1 MEQINKVI
9 LVIDDSSVTL
19 HFLSELL
26 KGKGYRVHTAR
37 NGKQA
42 ICTLENNIIDLVLLD
57 LMMPQMNG
65 FEVLQYIK
73 SIPGLDE
80 IPVLVVSACS
90 DQDSI
95 DKAINMGASGYFVK
109 PLIIEDLLAKV
120 DHMLVSAKSTIIL

>member
-1 MEQINKVI
+1 MEPINKVI
-9 LVIDDSSVTL
+9 LVIDDSSVTM

-26 KGKGYRVHTAR
+26 KGKGYKVLTAR

-42 ICTLENNIIDLVLLD
+42 ICTIDNNLVDLILLD

-73 SIPGLDE
+73 SVHE
-80 IPVLVVSACS
+80 FESIPVLIVSACC
-90 DQDSI
+90 DQESVE
-95 DKAINMGASGYFVK
+95 KAMNMGASDFFIK

-120 DHMLVSAKSTIIL
+120 DCLLVSAKISVI

>member
-1 MEQINKVI
+1 MNKVI

-26 KGKGYRVHTAR
+26 KGKGYKVLTAR

-42 ICTLENNIIDLVLLD
+42 ICSIDNNLVDLVLLD

-65 FEVLQYIK
+65 FEVLKYIK
-73 SIPGLDE
+73 SVPDFE
-80 IPVLVVSACS
+80 SIPVLVVSACS
-90 DQDSI
+90 DQESVE
-95 DKAINMGASGYFVK
+95 KAMSMGALAYFVK

-120 DHMLVSAKSTIIL
+120 DYMLISAKISVLL